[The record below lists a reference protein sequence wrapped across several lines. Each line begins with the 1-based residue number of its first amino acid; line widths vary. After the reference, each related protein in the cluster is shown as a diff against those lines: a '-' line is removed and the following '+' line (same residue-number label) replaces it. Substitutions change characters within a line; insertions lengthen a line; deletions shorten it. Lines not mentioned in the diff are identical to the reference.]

1 MIIVNTMIKVVFPS
15 SSDSL
20 SSSIS
25 DYDEKRELVS
35 KPFSYECMY
44 CTYDTRCLV
53 HTHMH
58 VHTQAYTLETRR
70 LCWHN
75 NEHNRCLKALSIML
89 A

>member
-35 KPFSYECMY
+35 KPFSYECM
-44 CTYDTRCLV
+44 CTVLLV
-53 HTHMH
+53 CPS
-58 VHTQAYTLETRR
+58 LIE
-70 LCWHN
+70 
-75 NEHNRCLKALSIML
+75 
-89 A
+89 